1 MTKSKRLSPVWY
13 FVIVNNAAV
22 VLIILSMV
30 LGVAGLVIAKV
41 TYQEKYKNTALLF
54 VCEKDDTSPDAYS
67 QTRATTEQDIALAE
81 VFVEA
86 LEGPQLDDLMADEM
100 LVRTGY
106 RYCDAKMNVE
116 IVSDTS
122 LVSIEI
128 VGTDKYVVE
137 DYMDSVLAAYP
148 ALCQDFLKAADIA
161 IIETP
166 TGAMLQSDNT
176 EGIILIAT
184 VTAIIVEIIASLT
197 ANIVGI
203 LCIKKTRKPYKN

>member
-1 MTKSKRLSPVWY
+1 MTKNKRLSPVWY
-13 FVIVNNAAV
+13 FVIVNNVAV
-22 VLIILSMV
+22 VLIILSIV
-30 LGVAGLVIAKV
+30 LGVAGFVIAKA
-41 TYQEKYKNTALLF
+41 TYQEKYEATALLF
-54 VCEKDDTSPDAYS
+54 VCKKDDTSPDAYS
-67 QTRATTEQDIALAE
+67 QTRATSEQDIALAV

-86 LEGPQLDDLMADEM
+86 LEGPQLDALVADEM

-128 VGTDKYVVE
+128 VGTDRYDVE
-137 DYMDSVLAAYP
+137 AYMESVLEVYP
-148 ALCQDFLKAADIA
+148 DLCQDFLKVADIV

-166 TGAMLQSDNT
+166 TGVMLQSDNT
-176 EGIILIAT
+176 TGIILIAT